1 MIAANPVT
9 IIQPDRVNICGH
21 TSIIDAFSKLSSLM
35 ADNIGVS
42 GKAST
47 KCGSIHGKEEVE
59 KNVPAKNIMGSAI
72 AFPIPDAAD
81 GVLAHADIKNP
92 MLRNTALPNRI
103 TIIKPAQLPDNLAP
117 NITIPTPNMIT
128 AWTVA
133 KARCAMTSEAK
144 YFQIGRGVTS
154 NRLRKDWL
162 R

>member
-35 ADNIGVS
+35 ADNIGVK

-47 KCGSIHGKEEVE
+47 KYGRIHGKEAVE
-59 KNVPAKNIMGSAI
+59 KNVPARNIMGNAI
-72 AFPIPDAAD
+72 ALPIPDAAD
-81 GVLAHADIKNP
+81 GVLAHADIIKP
-92 MLRNTALPNRI
+92 MLRNTALPNKI
-103 TIIKPAQLPDNLAP
+103 TINNPAQLPDNLAP

-128 AWTVA
+128 AWTIA

-144 YFQIGRGVTS
+144 YFQIGSGVTS
-154 NRLRKDWL
+154 NRLRIDWL